1 MECFS
6 FDTFD
11 PAQAAS
17 SHTDYS
23 QPIPAGTYNCRISL
37 AEHGENNFQNGTQ
50 LTVGFEIMEGPHSGR
65 QFRQWFRTS
74 STDPDKQDWVADD
87 KAFMG
92 VLFMAVLGGRGKPQ
106 DLLGKNVMVRVGIRK
121 KKNGTTDNQA
131 KGFKSI
137 GNQVAPQMHA
147 THATPTPAPQHVAH
161 VTDVAHVAPSS
172 GPQLQQPWMTKPQ
185 APNAPAVTVRADDV
199 PF

>member
-1 MECFS
+1 MSFS

-23 QPIPAGTYNCRISL
+23 QPIPAGTYNCRISM
-37 AEHGENNFQNGTQ
+37 AEHGPNNFGNGTQ
-50 LTVGFEIMEGPHSGR
+50 LAVGFEIVEGPHAGR
-65 QFRQWFRTS
+65 QFRQWVNTS

-137 GNQVAPQMHA
+137 GNQVAPQMPSMPQA
-147 THATPTPAPQHVAH
+147 TATP
-161 VTDVAHVAPSS
+161 SN
-172 GPQLQQPWMTKPQ
+172 GPQLQQPWMTTPQ
-185 APNAPAVTVRADDV
+185 APKAPTVTVRADDV
-199 PF
+199 PY

>member
-1 MECFS
+1 MSFS

-37 AEHGENNFQNGTQ
+37 CEHGENNFQNGTQ
-50 LTVGFEIMEGPHSGR
+50 LTVGFEVVEGPHSGR
-65 QFRQWFRTS
+65 QFRQWFNTS

-92 VLFMAVLGGRGKPQ
+92 VLFMAVIGGRGKPQ
-106 DLLGKNVMVRVGIRK
+106 DLIGKNVMVRVGIRK

-131 KGFKSI
+131 KGFQSI
-137 GNQVAPQMHA
+137 GNKSMPQMPAMPQA
-147 THATPTPAPQHVAH
+147 TATVTPSNGA
-161 VTDVAHVAPSS
+161 
-172 GPQLQQPWMTKPQ
+172 QQRNPWETTPPMPQ
-185 APNAPAVTVRADDV
+185 APAVSVRADDV